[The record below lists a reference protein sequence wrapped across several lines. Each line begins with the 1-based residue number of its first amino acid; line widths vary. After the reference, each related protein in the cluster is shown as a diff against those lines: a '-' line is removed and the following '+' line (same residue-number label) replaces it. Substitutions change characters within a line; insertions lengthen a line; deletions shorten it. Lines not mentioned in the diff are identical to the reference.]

1 MSKDDPNGILTM
13 QTGSAPISS
22 SLAGKTGV
30 GEVFMHA
37 LRVLFVLALGAVGW
51 SLASDPRVA
60 TGPLAGQGLFIVSG
74 FLVVAV
80 MVVALDV
87 FFIPRK
93 SLAAISGLFFGL
105 IVGMVVAYGL
115 SLIID
120 LLVAANVPGE
130 LSESQASFVSAVK
143 LAIGVICC
151 YMAVSFVLQTKDDV
165 RFVIPYVEFAKET
178 KGSRPLVLDTSVII
192 DGRIADIANTR
203 ILEAE
208 LIVPRFVL
216 NELQAIAD
224 SSDKLKRSRGRR
236 GLDMLNKLQVNENV
250 DIQILE
256 TTPERSAPDAGVDEM
271 LVDLAL
277 QLGGGKVV
285 TNDYNLNKIAQ
296 LRGVTVININDLA
309 NALKP
314 VVLPGESL
322 AVKVIKPGE
331 ETGQGI
337 GYLDD
342 GTMVVA
348 EGARDRVGEVVE
360 LTVTSVLQTSAG
372 RMIFG
377 RLDGVSTPERRR
389 TRPAGRS

>member
-1 MSKDDPNGILTM
+1 MGTIPLSRATHTEAIV
-13 QTGSAPISS
+13 
-22 SLAGKTGV
+22 KTSMMFMV
-30 GEVFMHA
+30 G
-37 LRVLFVLALGAVGW
+37 LRLIFVLALVAVGW
-51 SLASDPRVA
+51 RVA
-60 TGPLAGQGLFIVSG
+60 VDARTATGALAEQGDLIMIG
-74 FLVVAV
+74 FAGVALVVIAFDIFV
-80 MVVALDV
+80 
-87 FFIPRK
+87 PRK

-120 LLVAANVPGE
+120 LLVASNVPGE
-130 LSESQASFVSAVK
+130 LTESQLSFVSALR

-151 YMAVSFVLQTKDDV
+151 YLAVSFVLQTKDDV

-178 KGSRPLVLDTSVII
+178 KGTKPMVLDTSVIV
-192 DGRIADIANTR
+192 DGRIADIANTS
-203 ILEAE
+203 IFESE

-216 NELQAIAD
+216 LELQAIAD

-236 GLDMLNKLQVNENV
+236 GLDMLNKLQSNENI
-250 DIQILE
+250 DIRILE
-256 TTPERSAPDAGVDEM
+256 VAPERSAPDAGVDEM

-277 QLGGGKVV
+277 QLGGKVV

-296 LRGVTVININDLA
+296 LRGVTVINMNDLA
-309 NALKP
+309 NSLKP

-322 AVKVIKPGE
+322 QVKVIKPGE
-331 ETGQGI
+331 EAGQGV

-348 EGARDRVGEVVE
+348 EGGRDRIGEVVG

-377 RLDGVSTPERRR
+377 RLDGAPVPERRR
-389 TRPAGRS
+389 PKQDRTDKT

>member
-1 MSKDDPNGILTM
+1 MAKGPKLPVTHPDGTARTNAVLIGALRAVLVL
-13 QTGSAPISS
+13 G
-22 SLAGKTGV
+22 LCGV
-30 GEVFMHA
+30 G
-37 LRVLFVLALGAVGW
+37 W
-51 SLASDPRVA
+51 KLASELHA
-60 TGPLAGQGLFIVSG
+60 IQAPLGQRGDLILLG
-74 FLVVAV
+74 FAIVAV
-80 MVVALDV
+80 IVIALDV

-115 SLIID
+115 SLIINMLFSAD
-120 LLVAANVPGE
+120 IPGE
-130 LSESQASFVSAVK
+130 LTKSQALLVNALK

-151 YMAVSFVLQTKDDV
+151 YLAVSFVLQTKDDV

-178 KGSRPLVLDTSVII
+178 KGGRPLVLDTSVIV
-192 DGRIADIANTR
+192 DGRIADIADTQ
-203 ILEAE
+203 IITSE

-216 NELQAIAD
+216 QELQTIAD

-236 GLDMLNKLQVNENV
+236 GLDMLNKLQGNENV
-250 DIQILE
+250 DIRMLD
-256 TTPERSAPDAGVDEM
+256 TVPERSAPDAGVDEM
-271 LVDLAL
+271 LVDLSL
-277 QLGGGKVV
+277 QLGGKVV
-285 TNDYNLNKIAQ
+285 TNDYNLNKIAKI
-296 LRGVTVININDLA
+296 RGVTVININDLA

-322 AVKVIKPGE
+322 EVKVIKAGE
-331 ETGQGI
+331 AAGQGV

-348 EGARDRVGEVVE
+348 EGARNRIGDTVS

-377 RLDGVSTPERRR
+377 RLDGAAPSDRRR
-389 TRPAGRS
+389 TQQVEQAEQT

>member
-1 MSKDDPNGILTM
+1 MVL
-13 QTGSAPISS
+13 
-22 SLAGKTGV
+22 V
-30 GEVFMHA
+30 GA
-37 LRVLFVLALGAVGW
+37 LRVVFVLGLCGVGW
-51 SLASDPRVA
+51 KLASDPRIG
-60 TGPLAGQGLFIVSG
+60 TGRLAGPWFIYLA
-74 FLVVAV
+74 FLVTAV
-80 MVVALDV
+80 IVIAVDV

-93 SLAAISGLFFGL
+93 SLSAISGLFFGL

-120 LLVAANVPGE
+120 LLFATNGIGALPE
-130 LSESQASFVSAVK
+130 SEALFVSSLK

-151 YMAVSFVLQTKDDV
+151 YLAVSFVLQTKDDV

-178 KGSRPLVLDTSVII
+178 KGGRPLILDTSVIV
-192 DGRIADIANTR
+192 DGRIDDIASTQ
-203 ILEAE
+203 IITAE
-208 LIVPRFVL
+208 LIIPRFVL
-216 NELQAIAD
+216 HELQTIAD

-236 GLDMLNKLQVNENV
+236 GLDMLNKLQANENV
-250 DIQILE
+250 DIRVLDVALE
-256 TTPERSAPDAGVDEM
+256 RNAADAGVDEM

-277 QLGGGKVV
+277 QLEGKVV

-296 LRGVTVININDLA
+296 LRGVGVININDLA

-314 VVLPGESL
+314 VVLPGEAL
-322 AVKVIKPGE
+322 AVKVIKQGE
-331 ETGQGI
+331 EMGQGV

-348 EGARDRVGEVVE
+348 EGARDRIGETIE

-377 RLDGVSTPERRR
+377 RLDGAPGPERRR
-389 TRPAGRS
+389 